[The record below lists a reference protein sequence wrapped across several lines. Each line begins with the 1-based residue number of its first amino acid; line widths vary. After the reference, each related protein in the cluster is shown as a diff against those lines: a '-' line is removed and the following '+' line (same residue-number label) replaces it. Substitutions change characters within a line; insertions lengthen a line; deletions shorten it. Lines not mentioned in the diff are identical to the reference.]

1 VTQQVVV
8 TQQVSET
15 NQDTLATMFREW
27 VFWLWSWPAVD
38 FVQLLILVSR

>member
-1 VTQQVVV
+1 V

-15 NQDTLATMFREW
+15 NQVPETDQDTLATMLREW

-38 FVQLLILVSR
+38 RGQLLILVCG